1 VTRTA
6 RLFDLIQAL
15 RRRRRAVTAASL
27 AQELGVSKRTVHRD
41 IETLSALG
49 APIEGEAGVGYML
62 RPGFMLPPLMLTED
76 ELEALALGGLWVTQ
90 RADRDLAK
98 AAENALAKIS
108 AVLPEALIATLEAPP
123 LMSAPASKHSTDL
136 VDAGL
141 IRSAIRRRRKLRIVY
156 AGEHGMQTERVVWPI
171 ALVFFDAARILA
183 TWCELRQG
191 FRHFRTDR
199 IASAHTIDESYPG
212 SRSALIKAWRAY
224 DTASGRAPVDRN

>member
-1 VTRTA
+1 MTRTA

-27 AQELGVSKRTVHRD
+27 AQELGVSKRTIHRD

-49 APIEGEAGVGYML
+49 TPIEGEAGVGYLL

-76 ELEALALGGLWVTQ
+76 ELEALALGGRWVAQ
-90 RADRDLAK
+90 RADRDLAR
-98 AAENALAKIS
+98 AAEDALAKIS
-108 AVLPEALIATLEAPP
+108 AVLPEALTATLDTPP
-123 LMSAPASKHSTDL
+123 LMSAPASKRSADV
-136 VDAGL
+136 VDARL

-156 AGEHGMQTERVVWPI
+156 AGEDGTRTERVVWPI

-183 TWCELRQG
+183 AWCEMREG

-199 IASAHTIDESYPG
+199 VASADAMNESYPG
-212 SRSALIKAWRAY
+212 SRSALIKAWRAH
-224 DTASGRAPVDRN
+224 DTAPGRAPVDRI